1 MINNQEA
8 NISETERVANL
19 ESNNP
24 YEVLGLDGKATAR
37 QIKRAYFELVREY
50 TPENDPEA
58 FKIIRA
64 AYEKLRTDKVRAE
77 TDLFSFQPPIAWT
90 PRKRYRRLSLEV
102 DSTLAHNLLAF
113 ETDLAETDFSRDL
126 RPIKA

>member
-1 MINNQEA
+1 MMNNQEP
-8 NISETERVANL
+8 NIPETKRVANL
-19 ESNNP
+19 TSNNP

-64 AYEKLRTDKVRAE
+64 AYEKLRTDKARAE
-77 TDLFSFQPPIAWT
+77 TDLFSFQPPVPWT
-90 PRKRYRRLSLEV
+90 PRKRYRRLFLEV
-102 DSTLAHNLLAF
+102 DSQLALNLLALD
-113 ETDLAETDFSRDL
+113 TDLAVTDSGRDL
-126 RPIKA
+126 RRIKV